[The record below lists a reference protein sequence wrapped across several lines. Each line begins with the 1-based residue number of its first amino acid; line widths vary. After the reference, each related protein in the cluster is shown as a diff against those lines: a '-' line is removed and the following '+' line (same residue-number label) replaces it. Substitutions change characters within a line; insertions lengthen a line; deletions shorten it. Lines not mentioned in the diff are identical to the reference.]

1 MIDATTK
8 AGARTMERLGTE
20 LIAWLTTVNAE
31 GQPQSSP
38 VWFLWEDGEIMLC
51 SLATTPRVRNVRANP
66 HVALNLNSNA
76 EGGDIVTF
84 EGEARIVE
92 HELPPATETVYR
104 AKYLDKIHECGWT
117 WESFRR
123 DYPVVVR
130 IAITRVRLG

>member
-1 MIDATTK
+1 MDVTTP
-8 AGARTMERLGTE
+8 AGARAMERLRTE
-20 LIAWLTTVNAE
+20 LIAWLTTVTAE

-38 VWFLWEDGEIMLC
+38 VWFLWEDGEIVLC

-66 HVALNLNSNA
+66 RVAVNLNSDR
-76 EGGDIVTF
+76 EGGDIVTL

-92 HELPPATETVYR
+92 HDLPSATETSYR
-104 AKYLDKIHECGWT
+104 AKYLDKIHEYGWT

-130 IAITRVRLG
+130 IRPTRARLG

>member
-8 AGARTMERLGTE
+8 AGARAMERLGTE

-38 VWFLWEDGEIMLC
+38 VWFLWEDAEIVLC
-51 SLATTPRVRNVRANP
+51 SLATTPRVRNMRANP
-66 HVALNLNSNA
+66 RVALNLNSNE

-92 HELPPATETVYR
+92 HHLPPATETAYR
-104 AKYLDKIHECGWT
+104 AKYLDEIHENGWT

-123 DYPVVVR
+123 DDPVVVR

>member
-1 MIDATTK
+1 MIDATTP
-8 AGARTMERLGTE
+8 AGTRAMERLGTE
-20 LIAWLTTVNAE
+20 LIAWVTTVNAE

-38 VWFLWEDGEIMLC
+38 VWFLWEDAEIVLC
-51 SLATTPRVRNVRANP
+51 SLATTPRVRNMRANP
-66 HVALNLNSNA
+66 RVAVNLNSDR
-76 EGGDIVTF
+76 EGGDVATF

-92 HELPPATETVYR
+92 DDLPPATETAYR
-104 AKYLDKIHECGWT
+104 AKYVDKIHEYGWT

>member
-1 MIDATTK
+1 MIDTSTE
-8 AGARTMERLGTE
+8 AGARAMERLHAE
-20 LIAWLTTVNAE
+20 LIAWLTTVTPD
-31 GQPQSSP
+31 GRPQSSP
-38 VWFLWEDGEIMLC
+38 IWFLWEDGEIMLA

-66 HVALNLNSNA
+66 HIALNLNSNE
-76 EGGDIVTF
+76 EGGDIVTL

-92 HELPPATETVYR
+92 HELPPATETAYR
-104 AKYLDKIHECGWT
+104 AKYLDKIHEYGWT

>member
-1 MIDATTK
+1 MIDATTE
-8 AGARTMERLGTE
+8 AGARGMGRLATE
-20 LIAWLTTVNAE
+20 LVAWLTTVNDE

-38 VWFLWEDGEIMLC
+38 VWFLWEDVEIVLC
-51 SLATTPRVRNVRANP
+51 SLATTPRVRNMRANP

-92 HELPPATETVYR
+92 HELPPATETAYR
-104 AKYLDKIHECGWT
+104 AKYADRIHEYGWT

>member
-104 AKYLDKIHECGWT
+104 AKYLDKIHEYGWT